1 MTVMGSGSKIL
12 SETYVAVKGLLR
24 YKGALFWAIV
34 FPILFYTLMIA
45 IWGGSGI
52 QLARL
57 GVVDY
62 DSPVALPNG
71 TRLSLGE
78 ELVKALNDSGLF
90 KVTVVSNVSSL
101 ENEIRYGRLD
111 VGLVIPSNFTRRILE
126 ATPASVEI
134 VSFNTSDGRLHASI
148 LEGFLNGFSNSIR
161 DRSVRM
167 ALSYALMYVP
177 ENQSSLIVRW
187 FNFIEEP
194 LKVETYSMTPPLL
207 ATSGGVKAFYALGMI
222 GVEILFIGLSTGV
235 TSIIDM
241 KREGTLKIIL
251 SSPMSPWELLA
262 SFTLAGLT
270 VVSVSAAAILVYS
283 LATGARYA
291 LNVTTALATTLMLLV
306 AALFTLGFGLLLAPL
321 ARSQEAAM
329 ALVNIIAFPVMF
341 AGGIIVPSFILPP
354 ILKKFASIYPL
365 SRLLEAVRSLLLY
378 GISVKEAIIMALP
391 AIIATVIVYG
401 VGLAVFVRLLERAIE
416 E

>member
-1 MTVMGSGSKIL
+1 
-12 SETYVAVKGLLR
+12 
-24 YKGALFWAIV
+24 
-34 FPILFYTLMIA
+34 
-45 IWGGSGI
+45 
-52 QLARL
+52 
-57 GVVDY
+57 
-62 DSPVALPNG
+62 
-71 TRLSLGE
+71 
-78 ELVKALNDSGLF
+78 
-90 KVTVVSNVSSL
+90 
-101 ENEIRYGRLD
+101 
-111 VGLVIPSNFTRRILE
+111 
-126 ATPASVEI
+126 
-134 VSFNTSDGRLHASI
+134 
-148 LEGFLNGFSNSIR
+148 
-161 DRSVRM
+161 
-167 ALSYALMYVP
+167 
-177 ENQSSLIVRW
+177 
-187 FNFIEEP
+187 
-194 LKVETYSMTPPLL
+194 
-207 ATSGGVKAFYALGMI
+207 
-222 GVEILFIGLSTGV
+222 
-235 TSIIDM
+235 
-241 KREGTLKIIL
+241 
-251 SSPMSPWELLA
+251 MSPWELLA